1 MARAKGLAED
11 LNLNGRIG
19 DLVFYKLDG
28 KLVVRR
34 IGRLSKRTYREAS
47 NFKSLRENQNE
58 FGLSSQLAKVLRQAM
73 HPYIDFWKVP
83 TTSAILTGAFRK
95 IVQQG
100 EGVPGQRSFSSSRLD
115 RLDGIGLD
123 PDKARLCIV
132 KNMKLDPAKG
142 EVYLRISYGKI
153 KKLFSKYD
161 LPIQLIVGVIALSRV
176 EYEKG
181 YKVLYP
187 QWHGRSVFNTGKVLG
202 HWPEKGE
209 LRLKVGFGKEVP
221 EGVGIVGVFGV
232 MDVGC

>member
-11 LNLNGRIG
+11 LNLSGRIG

-47 NFKSLRENQNE
+47 NFKSLRENQSE

-73 HPYIDFWKVP
+73 HPYIDFWKIP

-100 EGVPGQRSFSSSRLD
+100 EGLHGQRSFLPTKLD
-115 RLDGIGLD
+115 MLDGIGLD
-123 PDKARLCIV
+123 PDKARLCIM
-132 KNMKLDPAKG
+132 KNMKLNPSNG
-142 EVYLRISYGKI
+142 EVYLRISCGKL
-153 KKLFSKYD
+153 KKLFSKHG
-161 LPIQLIVGVIALSRV
+161 LPIRLIVGVIALCRV

-187 QWHGRSVFNTGKVLG
+187 QWHGRSIFNTGKVLD
-202 HWPEKGE
+202 HWLEKGE
-209 LRLKVGFGKEVP
+209 LRLKVGFGESMP
-221 EGVGIVGVFGV
+221 EGVGLVGVFGV
-232 MDVGC
+232 MDAGR